1 MTEPEKITAERNG
14 SVRCSGDRA
23 FSLTEIL
30 VVTSIVGLLL
40 ALAAP
45 GFAVLGPNRKMAI
58 HEVSG
63 FLENARA
70 RSVAEQSEMLVAFAD
85 GGFPHEEG
93 AYRSYALFTLDG
105 SAAEVF
111 SDRPVRQLSPWR
123 TLPRGLVFAQSEH
136 FEVEAE
142 TPFRTIL
149 DAPVRRLFP
158 VPASFEAKGEM
169 VLPYLLF
176 GPDGGVLVPS
186 FSHADALHVGI
197 VEGFYDKAAGRPVL
211 TSTRPGRNGR
221 GEYANGECLEIGF
234 YTGRSRIL
242 TD

>member
-1 MTEPEKITAERNG
+1 MTASEKKLAERNG
-14 SVRCSGDRA
+14 SVPCSGDRA

-85 GGFPHEEG
+85 GNFPTEEG

-105 SAAEVF
+105 TAAESF
-111 SDRPVRQLSPWR
+111 GDRPVRQLSPWR
-123 TLPRGLVFAQSEH
+123 PLPRGLVFAQGEH
-136 FEVEAE
+136 FEVE
-142 TPFRTIL
+142 TGTSFRTIL

-158 VPASFEAKGEM
+158 IPASIETRGEM

-176 GPDGGVLVPS
+176 GPEGGILVPP
-186 FSHADALHVGI
+186 FPHADALHVGI
-197 VEGFYDKAAGRPVL
+197 VEGFYDKAAGRTVL

-221 GEYANGECLEIGF
+221 GEYANGECLEVGF

>member
-1 MTEPEKITAERNG
+1 MTLPEPS
-14 SVRCSGDRA
+14 SVGRKTVSRSSRAGA
-23 FSLTEIL
+23 FSLLEML
-30 VVTSIVGLLL
+30 VVTGIVGLLL

-45 GFAVLGPNRKMAI
+45 GFVTLGPNRKMAI

-70 RSVAEQSEMLVAFAD
+70 RSMAAQTEMLVAFAD
-85 GGFPHEEG
+85 ENFPGEDA

-105 SAAEVF
+105 SASGGSVE
-111 SDRPVRQLSPWR
+111 RQLRQLSPWR
-123 TLPRGLVFAQSEH
+123 TLPRGLVFARSEH
-136 FEVEAE
+136 FEVENGTA
-142 TPFRTIL
+142 FRTIL

-158 VPASFEAKGEM
+158 APAASASSDGV

-176 GPDGGVLVPS
+176 GSDGGVLVPS
-186 FSHADALHVGI
+186 FSDADALHVGI
-197 VEGFYDKAAGRPVL
+197 AEGYFDKGTGRIEL
-211 TSTRPGRNGR
+211 TATRPGRGGTGR
-221 GEYANGECLEIGF
+221 FANGECLEVGY